1 MTMIIH
7 QQIHFLRNAMTFI
20 ALMVATLF
28 LSACGGESTEA
39 LPNTSSNSSSVS
51 YKGPS
56 PASDDVQNFKL
67 AVWDNLV
74 QEDKCGSCHG
84 TGGQSPTF
92 VDSQNINTAYAQANT
107 IVNLSDPS
115 QSAMVTKVAGGHNC
129 WATSDS
135 VCVDILTTYIANWAG
150 GSSNSAKTIELRA
163 PAEKDPGNTI
173 TLPAD
178 PAGFSTTVYPVLMDY
193 CSDCHGDSGQ
203 TPYIASST
211 LSTAYEQSKSR
222 ISLTTPSNSRLVTR
236 LEFDAHNC
244 WTADCGSDA
253 AYMETKILELA
264 ALQSPRP
271 VDPDLVTSK
280 ALVLAGDNG
289 DGLLA
294 NSGGRFEDNI
304 IALYEFKAGEG
315 QTAFD
320 TSGVSPALNL
330 TLSGN
335 VDWVGGWGIDMR
347 PAVQTEQGAMVPAG
361 KAQGST
367 TDSRK
372 LHTLLTGS
380 GEYAIEA
387 WVAPGNISQEDARIV
402 TYSGSATTRN
412 MTLSQ
417 SLQRYEVLHRST
429 TSDENMPF
437 ATQDG
442 DKLLQATLQH
452 VVVNYSPGAGRQI
465 FVNGQYSGDMDPDNA
480 GLLSEWDDS
489 FAFVLGNETDGNS
502 PWQGA
507 IRMVAIHNRALTPE
521 QIQANFDVG
530 VGQKFF
536 LLFGVSDLINVPE
549 SYIVF
554 EVSQFDSFSYRF
566 TSPFFI
572 SLDESAEPSNIRIQ
586 GMRLGI
592 NGKEATVGQA
602 WANLD
607 VVLDSATYEPG
618 TGQSLSRLG
627 TIIALENGPE
637 YDEFFLTFDL
647 FGSSTYSRSEP
658 PLIDSGTP
666 ADLPPSSDI
675 GLKTFDEINE
685 SMARMTG
692 VAKTRPA
699 VLNTFSTVKQQLP
712 TIENIGGF
720 LSSHQMAV
728 TQMAIQYCDALI
740 KDGQARAA
748 FFPGFDFTAS
758 AGTAF
763 DHSGKSLITGPLLAR
778 FVGENLST
786 QPAAL
791 DIQTELGSL
800 IDKLTPCSGEDCN
813 GRTETIVKASCA
825 AVLGSAT
832 TLVQ

>member
-1 MTMIIH
+1 MKKLIGQHII
-7 QQIHFLRNAMTFI
+7 ILRTGLASLTLI
-20 ALMVATLF
+20 IATLL

-39 LPNTSSNSSSVS
+39 LPNTSSNTDSVS
-51 YKGPS
+51 YTGPA
-56 PASDDVQNFKL
+56 PASDDVQIFKL
-67 AVWDNLV
+67 NVWDNLV
-74 QEDKCGSCHG
+74 QQDKCGSCHG

-107 IVNLSDPS
+107 IVNLSDPP
-115 QSAMVTKVAGGHNC
+115 QSALVTKVAGGHNC
-129 WATSDS
+129 WASSNS
-135 VCVDILTTYIANWAG
+135 VCVDILTTYISNWAG
-150 GSSNSAKTIELRA
+150 GSSSEAKTIELRA
-163 PAEKDPGNTI
+163 PAIKDPGNTVSFPSD
-173 TLPAD
+173 PAD
-178 PAGFSTTVYPVLMDY
+178 FRNTVYPVLRDH
-193 CSDCHGDSGQ
+193 CSDCHSDSGQ
-203 TPYIASST
+203 TPYIASSNIA
-211 LSTAYEQSKSR
+211 TAYGQAKGR
-222 ISLTTPSNSRLVTR
+222 INLTTPKNSRLVER

-244 WTADCGSDA
+244 WTSSCERDA
-253 AYMETKILELA
+253 MYMETKILELS
-264 ALQSPRP
+264 ALQTLQP

-280 ALVLAGDNG
+280 ALVLDG

-304 IALYEFKAGEG
+304 VALYEFKAGEG

-335 VDWVGGWGIDMR
+335 VDWVGGWGIDMG
-347 PAVQTEQGAMVPAG
+347 PAAQSDQGSTVPAG

-387 WVAPGNISQEDARIV
+387 WVAPGNITQEDARIV
-402 TYSGSATTRN
+402 TYSGSASTRN

-429 TSDENMPF
+429 TSDENTPL

-452 VVVNYSPGAGRQI
+452 VVVNYSPGEGRQI
-465 FVNGQYSGDMDPDNA
+465 FVNGKYTGDLDPDDA
-480 GLLSEWDDS
+480 GLLSEWDNS
-489 FAFVLGNETDGNS
+489 FALVLGNETDGNS
-502 PWQGA
+502 AWQGA
-507 IRMVAIHNRALTPE
+507 IRMVAIHNRALTPG
-521 QIQANFDVG
+521 QVQANFEVG

-536 LLFGVSDLINVPE
+536 LLFGVSHLIPVPQ

-554 EVSQFDSFSYRF
+554 QVSQFDSFSYRF
-566 TSPFFI
+566 SSPFFI
-572 SLDESAEPSNIRIQ
+572 SLNDTAEPSNIPLQ

-607 VVLDSATYEPG
+607 VVLDSATYQPG
-618 TGQSLSRLG
+618 TGQPLSRLG
-627 TIIALENGPE
+627 TIIALENGPGS
-637 YDEFFLTFDL
+637 DEFFLTFDRL
-647 FGSSTYSRSEP
+647 GGTTYSRSEP
-658 PLIDSGTP
+658 
-666 ADLPPSSDI
+666 DLPLPSPRPTLPESSDI

-685 SMARMTG
+685 SMAGMTG
-692 VAKTRPA
+692 IPKTQQDVSR
-699 VLNTFSTVKQQLP
+699 TFTTVKQQLP
-712 TIENIGGF
+712 TIENISGF

-728 TQMAIQYCDALI
+728 TQMAIQYCNVLVS
-740 KDGQARAA
+740 DGQARAD
-748 FFPGFDFTAS
+748 FFPGFDFATPAE
-758 AGTAF
+758 TAF

-778 FVGENLST
+778 FVGENLET
-786 QPAAL
+786 QPVAS
-791 DIQTELGSL
+791 DIQTELASL
-800 IDKLTPCSGEDCN
+800 IDQLALCGGSTCPAD
-813 GRTETIVKASCA
+813 RTETIVKASCA